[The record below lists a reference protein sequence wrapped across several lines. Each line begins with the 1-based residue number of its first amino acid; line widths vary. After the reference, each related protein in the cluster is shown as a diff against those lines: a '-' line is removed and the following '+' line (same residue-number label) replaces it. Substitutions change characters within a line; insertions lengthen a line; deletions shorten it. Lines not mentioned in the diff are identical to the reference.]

1 MRIAAIA
8 ALLATSALVTPLL
21 AQAPAPTPAPPAAA
35 APAAAAPAAT
45 PAAGDPAAG
54 ERVFA
59 QCRACHQV
67 GETARNLVGPQLNGL
82 FGRTAGSVAGFNYS
96 PAFKT
101 PEVSAKVWSPE
112 NFTTYIRNPRAVTP
126 NTRMVFA
133 GIRSD
138 TQIADLIA
146 YLKQFGADG
155 KRTQ

>member
-1 MRIAAIA
+1 MRTAVFA
-8 ALLATSALVTPLL
+8 ALVATSFLASPVM
-21 AQAPAPTPAPPAAA
+21 AQAPA
-35 APAAAAPAAT
+35 
-45 PAAGDPAAG
+45 AGDAAAG

-59 QCRACHQV
+59 QCRACHQI
-67 GETARNLVGPQLNGL
+67 GETARNIVGPPLNGL
-82 FGRTAGSVAGFNYS
+82 IGRQAGTVAGFNYS

-101 PEVSAKVWSPE
+101 PEMASKVWSEE
-112 NFTTYIRNPRAVTP
+112 NFATYIRNPRQVTP
-126 NTRMVFA
+126 GTRMIFA

>member
-1 MRIAAIA
+1 MRIVAATALSVSLFA
-8 ALLATSALVTPLL
+8 AVAASPLL
-21 AQAPAPTPAPPAAA
+21 AQAPAPAAP
-35 APAAAAPAAT
+35 APAAAA

-67 GETARNLVGPQLNGL
+67 GETARNGVGPNLNGL
-82 FGRTAGSVAGFNYS
+82 FGRKAGSVEGFNYS

-101 PEVSAKVWSPE
+101 PAVAEKVWSPE
-112 NFTTYIRNPRAVTP
+112 NFAVYIRNPSEVTP
-126 NTRMVFA
+126 GTRMVFA

-138 TQIADLIA
+138 NQIADLTA
-146 YLKQFGADG
+146 YLRQFGADG